1 MSGFDSEA
9 AAYIVGI
16 IVGLIGGV
24 AIIGAIG
31 AVCYKRMGI
40 AEKQKETEED
50 AELTDLRRQA
60 SLYQKPEQAERNDRA
75 TPPSS

>member
-40 AEKQKETEED
+40 AEKDKED
-50 AELTDLRRQA
+50 NELTDLRRQA
-60 SLYQKPEQAERNDRA
+60 SMYQKPEDADRNSRA
-75 TPPSS
+75 SPPA